1 MFKIKRST
9 KMSKIF
15 TAYANRKNLPLDS
28 LRFHCDGVR
37 IKPDQTPKMLE
48 MEDHDQ
54 IDAYLAQT
62 GGMRLFEKCLIPINV
77 GENDW

>member
-1 MFKIKRST
+1 
-9 KMSKIF
+9 MSKIF

-48 MEDHDQ
+48 MEDQDQ

-62 GGMRLFEKCLIPINV
+62 GGEWR
-77 GENDW
+77 